1 MRDSFAKMEIK
12 PRAATDGLFQLLLLA
27 AGAPMR
33 SAGRPK
39 MDDPKQHIGP
49 HDGKFE
55 QKQLH
60 FVWFIVDSHRD
71 MAKNKQKRHLVAKH
85 KVRKF
90 PVAEQCLM
98 GHNDIPQW
106 C

>member
-1 MRDSFAKMEIK
+1 MEMK

-27 AGAPMR
+27 AGAPMI

-39 MDDPKQHIGP
+39 MDDPKQPSGP

-60 FVWFIVDSHRD
+60 FVWFIGDSHRD
-71 MAKNKQKRHLVAKH
+71 MAKNKQTNKKRHLVAKCR
-85 KVRKF
+85 VRKF
-90 PVAEQCLM
+90 TVAEQCLT
-98 GHNDIPQW
+98 GHNEIAQW